1 MPVLQKQLL
10 IIMDDVQTNQLIRE
24 RLESAAMKVD
34 CVSSLSKALEFSM
47 RRIYCLLI
55 IDLQISHID
64 NAEMVRIF
72 RIAKRTPILAFTE
85 ALTAGEK
92 TNLLHAGVDAFL
104 EKPVDVE
111 LCIAQANALIDLYL
125 EYDDVVEQSVPIAFG
140 TSLVIT
146 PRYRQVLAKGIAV
159 ELTRIE
165 FDLLY
170 FMAKHPGQVF
180 SRRELYD
187 HVWNDYYDLGGDERV
202 KSHIKSLSKKF
213 AMLERDIIET
223 VWAVGY
229 RFIPPE

>member
-1 MPVLQKQLL
+1 
-10 IIMDDVQTNQLIRE
+10 
-24 RLESAAMKVD
+24 
-34 CVSSLSKALEFSM
+34 M

-202 KSHIKSLSKKF
+202 KSHIKSLRKKF